1 MRTVQEILDS
11 MSPELRRNAVK
22 TVEESRIFASTLA
35 QIPSPSALNGLS
47 EQSKGLSSYEETF
60 A

>member
-11 MSPELRRNAVK
+11 MSPELRRNAAK
-22 TVEESRIFASTLA
+22 AVEESRIFAPVLA
-35 QIPSPSALNGLS
+35 QIPSPSALNGLY
-47 EQSKGLSSYEETF
+47 EQTKGCASYDEAF

>member
-11 MSPELRRNAVK
+11 MSPELRHNAAK
-22 TVEESRIFASTLA
+22 AVEESRIFAPFLV

-47 EQSKGLSSYEETF
+47 EQQKGFSSCEESF

>member
-11 MSPELRRNAVK
+11 MSPELLRNAAK
-22 TVEESRIFASTLA
+22 AVEESRIFAGTLA
-35 QIPSPSALNGLS
+35 QIPSPSALNGTPEKS
-47 EQSKGLSSYEETF
+47 PSYATYSD